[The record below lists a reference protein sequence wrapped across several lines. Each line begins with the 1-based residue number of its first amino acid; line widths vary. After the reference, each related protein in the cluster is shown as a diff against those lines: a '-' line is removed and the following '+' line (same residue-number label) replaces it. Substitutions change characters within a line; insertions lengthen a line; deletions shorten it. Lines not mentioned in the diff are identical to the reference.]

1 MKFKNYS
8 MSKPILHRYADATEI
23 RDATADELRES
34 VSAAESDGGAGVILV
49 DGIACYVME

>member
-8 MSKPILHRYADATEI
+8 MSKPTLHRYADATEI